1 MLAVKARF
9 DGRRIV
15 LTEVPLCFTG
25 TVIVVFTN
33 QVAGRERDECNDFSL
48 QDLARIYGPDVPD
61 YSKAVVRET
70 NADYE
75 P

>member
-9 DGRRIV
+9 DGKRV
-15 LTEVPLCFTG
+15 LLPEVPKRPAG
-25 TVIVVFTN
+25 TVIVVFTD
-33 QVAGRERDECNDFSL
+33 QETDWERDDWSGFSL
-48 QDLARIYGPDVPD
+48 QDLARAYGPNEPD